1 VNNSLGL
8 FLHSCRLVKSG
19 RYVSIAAFCA
29 VLKERY
35 NKTRQRPPF
44 MPPCPV
50 KKAHFIK
57 PSDMQRTAV
66 HFQNRRLATAYAI
79 LAQQS
84 DCQNCGFFYLPLGS

>member
-1 VNNSLGL
+1 
-8 FLHSCRLVKSG
+8 
-19 RYVSIAAFCA
+19 
-29 VLKERY
+29 
-35 NKTRQRPPF
+35 

-84 DCQNCGFFYLPLGS
+84 DCQNCGFFYLSHGSMFLNIKTFQLLINNPPDL